1 MSVSDCCLVQPRA
14 KRTVPTRLVTL
25 APVALRVAR
34 AARAVRLEPVGVRV
48 ATVVRLVSVPLPGR
62 EPLAAR
68 PSSHSILR
76 VPESE
81 KWSRLSYE
89 QAVRLATVSHLLPA
103 LQLLT

>member
-25 APVALRVAR
+25 APVARRVAR
-34 AARAVRLEPVGVRV
+34 AARAVRLKPVGVR
-48 ATVVRLVSVPLPGR
+48 VVRLVSVPLPVPLPG
-62 EPLAAR
+62 PLAAR
-68 PSSHSILR
+68 PSFHSILR